1 MKKLIVILAMIL
13 AFTACGQTDTDN
25 SEPEPSVSPSPEP
38 EFVTV
43 DSAINILS
51 VEKIKIL
58 KSQGVTATVI
68 GKTGEDK
75 TYICLEKDENQLMIE
90 YDYNNPV
97 TVNYWGGHI
106 IVVQPDGL
114 EYYSIDNF
122 HYVDTFTV
130 TDFTGRLIDAIPHGH
145 GFMAA
150 YVDGKEYGFAKF
162 KASGGFMYKLPLE
175 LENPFVDAD
184 GKIVGKTFLTYIDK
198 NQYYTDQSQKQ
209 LLFAIGGIKDMSA
222 ENNSFIYD
230 LSDNTA
236 HYFKVIGSDTDDNGG
251 VYMIAAADKYSGH
264 EIGDDIPAKVFR
276 LYNGDPTGYIEFDAG
291 LLMGGFFDFD
301 GVEVAHPD
309 ENKVEF
315 RSLNSDHII
324 TADFA
329 KRKVSSTI
337 SKQMIENG
345 LERLYS
351 NSADGRYS
359 LWKGN
364 GEGGGDVVINSI
376 YLVENAT
383 GDVKYIDTIGGMYGG
398 SESAGFFSNGD
409 VYTIGLDEFK
419 VFTTDMSQQGP
430 VFEMSKNFPLGDDAV
445 EKGGFRHLLSA
456 RRDPATHSWVVLY
469 NEAPY
474 QADANDWYMD
484 GDLGYNFY
492 KSTYKVGILDPQGN
506 LTKVY
511 DTGEYVMT
519 YAFRQ
524 IKMHMETGDIL
535 YFSVLHKGTNPHL
548 EGKIDLKTGEYTC
561 ISGGYNEWK

>member
-1 MKKLIVILAMIL
+1 MKKMIVILAMIL

-25 SEPEPSVSPSPEP
+25 SEAQPSVSPSPEP

-43 DSAINILS
+43 DSAVNILS

-75 TYICLEKDENQLMIE
+75 TYICLEKNENQLMIE
-90 YDYNNPV
+90 YDYNNPI
-97 TVNYWGGHI
+97 TLNYWGGHI

-130 TDFTGRLIDAIPHGH
+130 TDFTGRLVDAIPHGH
-145 GFMAA
+145 GFLAA
-150 YVDGKEYGFAKF
+150 YIDGEEYGFAKF
-162 KASGGFMYKLPLE
+162 RASGGFMYKLPLE

-209 LLFAIGGIKDMSA
+209 LLFASGDSIADEYDG
-222 ENNSFIYD
+222 FIYN

-236 HYFKVIGSDTDDNGG
+236 HHFRTFASDTDDNGG
-251 VYMIAAADKYSGH
+251 VYMTAVVDKYSDDRMR
-264 EIGDDIPAKVFR
+264 DDIPAKIFR

-301 GVEVAHPD
+301 GVEVTHLD

-351 NSADGRYS
+351 NSADGKYS

-383 GDVKYIDTIGGMYGG
+383 GNVKYIDTIGGMYGG

-419 VFTTDMSQQGP
+419 VFTTDMSQQGS

-456 RRDPATHSWVVLY
+456 RRDPATQSWVVLY

-511 DTGEYVMT
+511 DTGEHVMT
-519 YAFRQ
+519 YDFRQ
-524 IKMHMETGDIL
+524 VSMYMEEGDIL
-535 YFSVLHKGTNPHL
+535 NFKVIIKGKETQLHGQL
-548 EGKIDLKTGEYTC
+548 DLKTGQYTC

>member
-1 MKKLIVILAMIL
+1 
-13 AFTACGQTDTDN
+13 
-25 SEPEPSVSPSPEP
+25 
-38 EFVTV
+38 
-43 DSAINILS
+43 
-51 VEKIKIL
+51 
-58 KSQGVTATVI
+58 
-68 GKTGEDK
+68 
-75 TYICLEKDENQLMIE
+75 
-90 YDYNNPV
+90 
-97 TVNYWGGHI
+97 
-106 IVVQPDGL
+106 
-114 EYYSIDNF
+114 
-122 HYVDTFTV
+122 
-130 TDFTGRLIDAIPHGH
+130 
-145 GFMAA
+145 
-150 YVDGKEYGFAKF
+150 
-162 KASGGFMYKLPLE
+162 
-175 LENPFVDAD
+175 
-184 GKIVGKTFLTYIDK
+184 
-198 NQYYTDQSQKQ
+198 
-209 LLFAIGGIKDMSA
+209 
-222 ENNSFIYD
+222 
-230 LSDNTA
+230 
-236 HYFKVIGSDTDDNGG
+236 
-251 VYMIAAADKYSGH
+251 
-264 EIGDDIPAKVFR
+264 
-276 LYNGDPTGYIEFDAG
+276 
-291 LLMGGFFDFD
+291 MGGFFDFD

-309 ENKVEF
+309 EDNVEF

-430 VFEMSKNFPLGDDAV
+430 VFEMSKNFPLGEDAV

-511 DTGEYVMT
+511 DTGEYVN
-519 YAFRQ
+519 F
-524 IKMHMETGDIL
+524 KLD
-535 YFSVLHKGTNPHL
+535 FSNNKKKG
-548 EGKIDLKTGEYTC
+548 
-561 ISGGYNEWK
+561 

>member
-25 SEPEPSVSPSPEP
+25 SEAQPSVSPSPEP

-43 DSAINILS
+43 DSAVNILS

-75 TYICLEKDENQLMIE
+75 TYICLEKNENQLMIE
-90 YDYNNPV
+90 YDYNNPI
-97 TVNYWGGHI
+97 TLNYWGGHI

-122 HYVDTFTV
+122 HYVDTFTI
-130 TDFTGRLIDAIPHGH
+130 TDFTGRLVDAIPHGH
-145 GFMAA
+145 GFLAA
-150 YVDGKEYGFAKF
+150 YIDGEEYGFAKF
-162 KASGGFMYKLPLE
+162 RASGGFMYKLPLK

-184 GKIVGKTFLTYIDK
+184 GKIVGKTFLTYMDK

-209 LLFAIGGIKDMSA
+209 LLFASGNGIADKFDG
-222 ENNSFIYD
+222 FIYN
-230 LSDNTA
+230 LGDNTA
-236 HYFKVIGSDTDDNGG
+236 HYFTVIGSDTDDNGG

-264 EIGDDIPAKVFR
+264 EIRDDIPAKVFR
-276 LYNGDPTGYIEFDAG
+276 LYNGDPTGYIEFDTG

-301 GVEVAHPD
+301 GVEVTHLD

-345 LERLYS
+345 LESLYS

-359 LWKGN
+359 LWWADG
-364 GEGGGDVVINSI
+364 GSGGDSMVMDM
-376 YLVENAT
+376 YLVENRT
-383 GDVKYIDTIGGMYGG
+383 GKVKYLETIGGMYGG
-398 SESAGFFSNGD
+398 NSGCGFFSNGD
-409 VYTIGLDEFK
+409 IYTIMLDEFK

-430 VFEMSKNFPLGDDAV
+430 VFEMSKNFPLGDDAMG
-445 EKGGFRHLLSA
+445 KGTFRQLLSA

-474 QADANDWYMD
+474 EEDANDWYMD
-484 GDLGYNFY
+484 GDLKYNFY

-511 DTGEYVMT
+511 DTGEHVMT
-519 YAFRQ
+519 YDFRQ
-524 IKMHMETGDIL
+524 VSMYMEEGDIL
-535 YFSVLHKGTNPHL
+535 NFKVIIKEKETQLHGQ
-548 EGKIDLKTGEYTC
+548 IDLKTGQYTC

>member
-1 MKKLIVILAMIL
+1 MKKRIVILAMIL
-13 AFTACGQTDTDN
+13 AFTACGQTDADN
-25 SEPEPSVSPSPEP
+25 SKAEPSVSPSPEP

-43 DSAINILS
+43 DSALNILN

-75 TYICLEKDENQLMIE
+75 TYICLEKGDNQLMIE

-97 TVNYWGGHI
+97 TLNYWGGHI
-106 IVVQPDGL
+106 VVVQPDGL

-130 TDFTGRLIDAIPHGH
+130 TDFTGRLVDAIPHGH
-145 GFMAA
+145 GFLAA
-150 YVDGKEYGFAKF
+150 YIDGEEYGFAKF
-162 KASGGFMYKLPLE
+162 RASGGFMYKLPLS
-175 LENPFVDAD
+175 LENPFAD
-184 GKIVGKTFLTYIDK
+184 GNGKIVNKTFLTYIDK

-209 LLFAIGGIKDMSA
+209 LLFASGDSIEDEYDG
-222 ENNSFIYD
+222 FIYN

-236 HYFKVIGSDTDDNGG
+236 HHFRTFASDTDDNGG
-251 VYMIAAADKYSGH
+251 VYMTAVVDKYSDDRMR
-264 EIGDDIPAKVFR
+264 DDIPAKIFR

-301 GVEVAHPD
+301 GVEVTHID
-309 ENKVEF
+309 DNKVEF

-329 KRKVSSTI
+329 KKKVDSTI

-383 GDVKYIDTIGGMYGG
+383 GNVKYIDTIGGMYGG

-419 VFTTDMSQQGP
+419 VFTTDMSQQGS

-456 RRDPATHSWVVLY
+456 RRDPATQSWVVLY

-511 DTGEYVMT
+511 DTGEHVMT
-519 YAFRQ
+519 YDFRQ
-524 IKMHMETGDIL
+524 VSMYMEEGDIIN
-535 YFSVLHKGTNPHL
+535 FKVIIKEKETQLHGQL
-548 EGKIDLKTGEYTC
+548 DLKTGQYTC

>member
-1 MKKLIVILAMIL
+1 MKKLLLIFVLILT
-13 AFTACGQTDTDN
+13 FTACGQTNTEN
-25 SEPEPSVSPSPEP
+25 SEPEPSVSPSPES

-43 DSAINILS
+43 DSAFNILS

-58 KSQGVTATVI
+58 KSQGVTATVV

-122 HYVDTFTV
+122 RYVDTFAV

-175 LENPFVDAD
+175 LENPFVDSD

-198 NQYYTDQSQKQ
+198 NQYYTDQSQKK
-209 LLFAIGGIKDMSA
+209 LLYTIGGIKDMSA

-264 EIGDDIPAKVFR
+264 KIGDDIPAKIFR

-291 LLMGGFFDFD
+291 LLMGGYFDFD
-301 GVEVAHPD
+301 GVEVTHID

-329 KRKVSSTI
+329 EKKVDSTI

-345 LERLYS
+345 LERLYA
-351 NSADGRYS
+351 NSSDGKYS
-359 LWKGN
+359 LWEGN
-364 GEGGGDVVINSI
+364 SEGGGDVVINSI

-383 GDVKYIDTIGGMYGG
+383 GNVKYIDTIGGMYGG

-419 VFTTDMSQQGP
+419 VFTTDMSQQGS

-511 DTGEYVMT
+511 DTGEHVMT
-519 YAFRQ
+519 YDFRQ
-524 IKMHMETGDIL
+524 VSMYMEEGDIIN
-535 YFSVLHKGTNPHL
+535 FKVIIKEKETQLHGQL
-548 EGKIDLKTGEYTC
+548 DLKTGEYTC

>member
-1 MKKLIVILAMIL
+1 MKKRIVILAMIL
-13 AFTACGQTDTDN
+13 AFTACGQTDADN
-25 SEPEPSVSPSPEP
+25 SKAEPSVSPSPEP

-43 DSAINILS
+43 DSALNILN

-75 TYICLEKDENQLMIE
+75 TYICLEKGDNQLMIE

-97 TVNYWGGHI
+97 TLNYWGGHI
-106 IVVQPDGL
+106 VVVQPDGL

-130 TDFTGRLIDAIPHGH
+130 TDFTGRLVDAIPHGH
-145 GFMAA
+145 GFLAA
-150 YVDGKEYGFAKF
+150 YIDGEEYGFAKF
-162 KASGGFMYKLPLE
+162 RASGGFMYKLPLS
-175 LENPFVDAD
+175 LENPFAD
-184 GKIVGKTFLTYIDK
+184 GNGKIVNKTFLTYIDK

-209 LLFAIGGIKDMSA
+209 LLFASGDSIEDEYDG
-222 ENNSFIYD
+222 FIYN

-236 HYFKVIGSDTDDNGG
+236 HHFRTFASDTDDNGG
-251 VYMIAAADKYSGH
+251 VYMTAVVDKYSDDRMR
-264 EIGDDIPAKVFR
+264 DDIPAKIFR

-301 GVEVAHPD
+301 GVEVTHID
-309 ENKVEF
+309 DNKVEF

-329 KRKVSSTI
+329 KKKVDSTI

-383 GDVKYIDTIGGMYGG
+383 GNVKYIDTIGGMYGG

-419 VFTTDMSQQGP
+419 VFTTDMSQQGS

-456 RRDPATHSWVVLY
+456 RRDPATQSWVVLY

-511 DTGEYVMT
+511 DTGEHVMT
-519 YAFRQ
+519 YDFRQ
-524 IKMHMETGDIL
+524 VSMYMEEGDIL
-535 YFSVLHKGTNPHL
+535 NFKVIIKGKETQLHGQL
-548 EGKIDLKTGEYTC
+548 DLKTGQYTC

>member
-25 SEPEPSVSPSPEP
+25 SEAQPSVSPSPEP

-43 DSAINILS
+43 DSAVNILS

-75 TYICLEKDENQLMIE
+75 TYICLEKDDNQLLIE
-90 YDYNNPV
+90 YDYNNPI
-97 TVNYWGGHI
+97 TLNYWGGHI

-122 HYVDTFTV
+122 RYVDTFTV

-150 YVDGKEYGFAKF
+150 YIDGEEYGFAKF
-162 KASGGFMYKLPLE
+162 RASGGFMYKLPLE

-209 LLFAIGGIKDMSA
+209 LLFASGNGIADKFD
-222 ENNSFIYD
+222 SFIYN
-230 LSDNTA
+230 LGDNTA
-236 HYFKVIGSDTDDNGG
+236 HYFTVIGSDTDDNGG
-251 VYMIAAADKYSGH
+251 VYMTAVVDKYSDDRMR
-264 EIGDDIPAKVFR
+264 DDIPAKIFR

-291 LLMGGFFDFD
+291 LLMGGYFDFD
-301 GVEVAHPD
+301 GVEVIHID

-329 KRKVSSTI
+329 KKKVDSTI

-345 LERLYS
+345 LERLYT
-351 NSADGRYS
+351 NSADGKYS

-445 EKGGFRHLLSA
+445 GKGSFRHLLAA
-456 RRDPATHSWVVLY
+456 RCDPATHSWVVLY

-474 QADANDWYMD
+474 EEDVNDWYMD
-484 GDLGYNFY
+484 GDLKYNFY

-511 DTGEYVMT
+511 DTGEHVMT
-519 YAFRQ
+519 YDFRQ
-524 IKMHMETGDIL
+524 VSMYMEEGDIL
-535 YFSVLHKGTNPHL
+535 NFKVIIKEKETQLHGQ
-548 EGKIDLKTGEYTC
+548 IDLKTGQYTC